1 MNYIYGY
8 GRHSTSKQGATE
20 DVQRQC
26 IDRYCDTFLVPKGDL
41 TVGQPFWFYDK
52 ATSGTKPL
60 TEREQGMRLWVT
72 AQPGDHIVIA
82 KLDRAFRSVIDGVK
96 TIQLFKQKGVH
107 LHILDVH
114 IDTSSPIGE
123 FILTVML
130 AFAQLQQRY
139 ISERTREIM
148 AHKRANGEGCGKAA
162 TTVPIGWQRF
172 GKKNPYLVP
181 SQAEREMVEEM
192 AKWRAE
198 GVSYDQIYNRACNRK
213 WNAKGRVWT
222 PETIKVG
229 LHARSLDYPKVPT
242 KKIRSLAGLKERHPS
257 AAAKCEGHDAA
268 ASPTL

>member
-8 GRHSTSKQGATE
+8 GRHSTAKQGITE
-20 DVQRQC
+20 DVQRQG
-26 IDRYCDTFLVPKGDL
+26 IDRYCHTFLIPKGDL
-41 TVGQPFWFYDK
+41 TVGEPFWFYDK

-82 KLDRAFRSVIDGVK
+82 KLDRAFRSVIDGVN
-96 TIQLFKQKGVH
+96 TIQMFKQKGIH

-139 ISERTREIM
+139 IAERTKEIM

-162 TTVPIGWQRF
+162 TTVPIGWQRY

-181 SQAEREMVEEM
+181 SAAEREMVDEM
-192 AKWRAE
+192 AQWRE
-198 GVSYDQIYNRACNRK
+198 DGVAYVEIYNRACKKK
-213 WNAKGRVWT
+213 WNAKGRTWV
-222 PETIKVG
+222 PGLIK
-229 LHARSLDYPKVPT
+229 LALLARSMDYPKLTT
-242 KKIRSLAGLKERHPS
+242 KKLRSLAGEKERHPS
-257 AAAKCEGHDAA
+257 DAA
-268 ASPTL
+268 TCEDHAADASPVL

>member
-8 GRHSTSKQGATE
+8 GRHSTAKQGLTE
-20 DVQRQC
+20 DVQRQS
-26 IDRYCDTFLVPKGDL
+26 IDRYCDTFLRPKGDL
-41 TVGQPFWFYDK
+41 TVGEPFWFYDK
-52 ATSGTKPL
+52 AMSGTKPL

-82 KLDRAFRSVIDGVK
+82 KLDRAFRSVIDGVN

-148 AHKRANGEGCGKAA
+148 AHKKANREWVGKAA
-162 TTVPIGWQRF
+162 GSVPYGWKRV
-172 GKKNPYLVP
+172 GTRRGVLMPDEE
-181 SQAEREMVEEM
+181 ERERIDLM
-192 AKWRAE
+192 ATWRCE
-198 GVSYDQIYNRACNRK
+198 GLSLYAIYCRTHSKQYSWAK
-213 WNAKGRVWT
+213 KGRSWEPSAVKAAL
-222 PETIKVG
+222 I
-229 LHARSLDYPKVPT
+229 ARDREYPKVVP
-242 KKIRSLAGLKERHPS
+242 KSLLRSAIAQP
-257 AAAKCEGHDAA
+257 D
-268 ASPTL
+268 